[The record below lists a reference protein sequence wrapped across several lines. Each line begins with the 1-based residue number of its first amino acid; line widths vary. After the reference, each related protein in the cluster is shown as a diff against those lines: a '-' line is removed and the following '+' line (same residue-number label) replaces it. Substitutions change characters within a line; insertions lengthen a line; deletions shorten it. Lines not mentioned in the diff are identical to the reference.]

1 MKAFE
6 LNSGSLKGGVYC
18 LNGNDSYWLKYAE
31 NIFKELLPENSLSL
45 FVFDKIYDINDV
57 IGALFTLNFEGTA
70 NVIIVRDT
78 DFKLDDRAKKA
89 LTQALNSEIAP
100 NYLIFSNVKF
110 LLASDKKKMQ
120 EIDCERLD
128 KYNCIKHAQKLFTY
142 GIERK
147 AIELLVDYASCDMAR
162 ISVESDKL
170 VAFCGE
176 KEVKVSDVTE
186 IVAEDADLQIYEFVN
201 NIVAGKNSIAKKQM
215 DKLLKKGESPS
226 YLLSALV
233 NQFRRMLHCALS
245 KLDNKALSEIFNVK
259 EYAIL
264 KAREKNSY
272 TKIKLKNTV
281 DMLIEYEYK
290 FKSGEM
296 SDQTALNCVV
306 SHLLMQ

>member
-6 LNSGSLKGGVYC
+6 LTKEALSGGIYY

-31 NIFKELLPENSLSL
+31 NIFRELLPQNSLSL
-45 FVFDKIYDINDV
+45 FVFDKLYDINDA

-70 NVIIVRDT
+70 NVVIVRDV
-78 DFKLDDRAKKA
+78 DFKLDERAKKR
-89 LTQALNSEIAP
+89 LTEALNYDIAP
-100 NYLIFSNVKF
+100 NFLVLSNVKF
-110 LLASDKKKMQ
+110 LSAAKKKVT

-128 KYNCIKHAQKLFTY
+128 KYNCIKYAQKFFTY

-170 VAFCGE
+170 MDFCGE
-176 KEVKVSDVTE
+176 TEVKLSDVSE
-186 IVAEDADLQIYEFVN
+186 IVAEDTELQLYEFVN
-201 NIVAGKNSIAKKQM
+201 NIVANKKSVAKKQM
-215 DKLLKKGESPS
+215 DKLLKRGEAPS

-245 KLDNKALSEIFNVK
+245 KLDNKTLSEIFNVK

-264 KAREKNSY
+264 KAREKNNY
-272 TKIKLKNTV
+272 TKVKLKNTI
-281 DMLIEYEYK
+281 DMLIDYEYK
-290 FKSGEM
+290 FKSGEI
-296 SDQTALNCVV
+296 SDQTALNCAV
-306 SHLLMQ
+306 SHLLTD